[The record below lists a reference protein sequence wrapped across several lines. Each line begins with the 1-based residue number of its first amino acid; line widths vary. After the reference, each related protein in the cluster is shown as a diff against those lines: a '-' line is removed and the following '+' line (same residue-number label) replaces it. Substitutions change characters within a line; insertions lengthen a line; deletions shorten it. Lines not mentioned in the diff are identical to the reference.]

1 LCELLERTRFRF
13 SVPIGALL
21 AMMVPRDFS
30 RLKGVAMGMK
40 AEEKLEIAIDDL
52 KTYLHANHSLY
63 MEVNGELYYLTDV
76 NDRYWRVQDTSKL
89 NEKGHYV
96 DCSELVPTLSEFL
109 DLPVGEAGKSVN
121 QLFDEADF
129 YASVKPE

>member
-1 LCELLERTRFRF
+1 M
-13 SVPIGALL
+13 GA
-21 AMMVPRDFS
+21 
-30 RLKGVAMGMK
+30 K
-40 AEEKLEIAIDDL
+40 AEEKLEISIDEL
-52 KTYLHANHSLY
+52 KTYLHAKHSVY
-63 MEVNGELYYLTDV
+63 MDVNGESYYLTDV

-109 DLPVGEAGKSVN
+109 DLPFGEAGKSVN
-121 QLFDEADF
+121 QLFEEADF